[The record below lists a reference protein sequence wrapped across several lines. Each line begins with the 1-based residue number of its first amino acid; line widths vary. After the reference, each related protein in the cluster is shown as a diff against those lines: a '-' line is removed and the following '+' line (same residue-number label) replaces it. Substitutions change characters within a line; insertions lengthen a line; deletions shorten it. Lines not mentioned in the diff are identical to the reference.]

1 MTIPRAPKGTDDILG
16 PSGRVWR
23 RALVEWEELTEL
35 YGYDLILTP
44 IIEPTELFS
53 RGVGEDTEVVQKQ
66 MYTFEDRAGRSL
78 TLRPEATA
86 SVVRAYLNAGTGG
99 LFKAAYSGPMFRY
112 EQPQQ
117 GRRRQFYQLGVEYL
131 GEPSPLADVEVI
143 QLGYRFLTDTLGI
156 DDLDVALNTL
166 GDPDDRERYRV
177 ALVQYLEERRGN
189 LSEDSQRRIVTNP
202 LRVLDS
208 KVDAPLLGDAPSTLD
223 YLSDDS
229 SEAFDTVTAALEEAE
244 IPVTLDSRLVRGL
257 DYYSRTVFEY
267 IPRSYEAAQS
277 SVGGGGRYDGLA
289 ELIGGRRTPAVGLAL
304 GLERALLAA
313 GRAAESGPVV
323 FAVVAESGL
332 WGQARDLV
340 DHLRSGGVSADLDLG
355 RRSVKSQFR
364 SADRRNARFAV
375 VIGSE
380 WHEGQ
385 VTVKT
390 LGTGEQSVIARE
402 DISSWISR

>member
-16 PSGRVWR
+16 PIARLWR
-23 RALVEWEELTEL
+23 RALIEWEELTAR

-66 MYTFEDRAGRSL
+66 MYTFEDRGGRSI

-86 SVVRAYLNAGTGG
+86 SVVRAYLNAGIGG

-131 GEPSPLADVEVI
+131 GESSPLADVEVI
-143 QLGYRFLTDTLGI
+143 ELGYRFLTDTLEIG
-156 DDLDVALNTL
+156 DLDVALNTL
-166 GDPDDRERYRV
+166 GDPEDRARYRT
-177 ALVQYLEERRGN
+177 ALVEYLEARRGD
-189 LSEDSQRRIVTNP
+189 LSEDSQRRIDSNP

-208 KVDAPLLGDAPSTLD
+208 KIDAPLLGDAPSTLD
-223 YLSDDS
+223 YLSDES
-229 SEAFDTVTAALEEAE
+229 ATAYAAVTEALAAAE
-244 IPVTLDSRLVRGL
+244 IPFTQDARLVRGL

-289 ELIGGRRTPAVGLAL
+289 ELIGGRPTPAVGLAL
-304 GLERALLAA
+304 GLDRALLAA
-313 GRAAESGPVV
+313 DTQAGPGLTVFVVVTGEDLWTEAAE
-323 FAVVAESGL
+323 L
-332 WGQARDLV
+332 
-340 DHLRSGGVSADLDLG
+340 VSALRRGGISADIDLS
-355 RRSVKSQFR
+355 RKSVKAQFR
-364 SADRRNARFAV
+364 AADRRDASWAV
-375 VIGSE
+375 VIGEE
-380 WHEGQ
+380 WEQGQ
-385 VTVKT
+385 VTIKH
-390 LGTGEQSVIARE
+390 LATGDQNIIPRE
-402 DISSWISR
+402 DIASWISR